1 MATNEQIILSYAL
14 VLSSFIITVLLV
26 WIKVSIHALL
36 TRRTKRKVAIHLL
49 KDEVQTLYKAISTLR
64 KIKDSANGNKVMLVS
79 MHVPNLIS
87 KNIADLSEVDSK
99 NAYYYSNLLSSIEVV
114 KLGLDRLFV
123 LILKRAKVKANKE
136 LDLAISAQ
144 AKITASDSVSYGNE
158 ALKVI
163 KIIGKNNNELIDK
176 LEKEIE
182 DLKSEI
188 RR

>member
-1 MATNEQIILSYAL
+1 
-14 VLSSFIITVLLV
+14 
-26 WIKVSIHALL
+26 
-36 TRRTKRKVAIHLL
+36 
-49 KDEVQTLYKAISTLR
+49 
-64 KIKDSANGNKVMLVS
+64 MLVS